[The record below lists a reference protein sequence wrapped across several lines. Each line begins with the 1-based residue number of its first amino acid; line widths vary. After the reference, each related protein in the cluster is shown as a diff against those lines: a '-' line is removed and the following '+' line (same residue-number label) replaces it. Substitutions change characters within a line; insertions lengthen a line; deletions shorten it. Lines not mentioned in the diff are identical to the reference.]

1 VNDVSALRRR
11 KKEER
16 EAALWSSRLAQ
27 LQQAVTDSQ
36 PDIEA
41 AVLQARNCLQLWDQV
56 HHKVEKDLPDSSE
69 GDTAGEEAKKQG
81 RAVVHRDDLERT
93 VVDQEVVV
101 DQPESEQEIV
111 IVNNKDSEK
120 NEKEEDKEGGDR
132 EEHERDVSDPEVIM
146 DGRVMVDKVDDD
158 EAIVEQTEED
168 KAVVEQTEEDKAMGE
183 QTEEDKAM
191 VEQTEEDKAIVEQ
204 VEEDKA
210 VVDSLVD
217 QHSEIS
223 KRWLPLVKKWLETL
237 TKAGRRT
244 DHQML
249 RQVYANFIKFKYF
262 HRFRQFSFI
271 NSDLQIRI
279 WLWDGISTVPD
290 QLQILFFR
298 IRITNPDP
306 LTRLNSDQTLQ
317 FS

>member
-11 KKEER
+11 QKEER

-56 HHKVEKDLPDSSE
+56 HCKVEKDLPDSTE
-69 GDTAGEEAKKQG
+69 GDTAGEEAKNRG
-81 RAVVHRDDLERT
+81 RTVVDRDDLERT
-93 VVDQEVVV
+93 VG
-101 DQPESEQEIV
+101 DQPESGQEIV
-111 IVNNKDSEK
+111 IDSEK
-120 NEKEEDKEGGDR
+120 NEKVEDKESVDR
-132 EEHERDVSDPEVIM
+132 EEHEREVSGQETVV
-146 DGRVMVDKVDDD
+146 DGRVMVDKEDDD
-158 EAIVEQTEED
+158 
-168 KAVVEQTEEDKAMGE
+168 KS
-183 QTEEDKAM
+183 M
-191 VEQTEEDKAIVEQ
+191 VEQT
-204 VEEDKA
+204 EEDKA

-249 RQVYANFIKFKYF
+249 R
-262 HRFRQFSFI
+262 
-271 NSDLQIRI
+271 
-279 WLWDGISTVPD
+279 
-290 QLQILFFR
+290 
-298 IRITNPDP
+298 
-306 LTRLNSDQTLQ
+306 
-317 FS
+317 

>member
-11 KKEER
+11 QKEER

-27 LQQAVTDSQ
+27 LQQAVADSQ

-56 HHKVEKDLPDSSE
+56 HRKGEKDQPDSTE
-69 GDTAGEEAKKQG
+69 EDTAGEEAKNQG
-81 RAVVHRDDLERT
+81 RI
-93 VVDQEVVV
+93 VVDRGDLVVDKEVVV
-101 DQPESEQEIV
+101 DQPESEQEITV
-111 IVNNKDSEK
+111 IGNEDSEK
-120 NEKEEDKEGGDR
+120 NEKVEDKERVDR
-132 EEHERDVSDPEVIM
+132 EEHDRDVPVSDREEVM
-146 DGRVMVDKVDDD
+146 DGRVIVDKDDND
-158 EAIVEQTEED
+158 EAMV
-168 KAVVEQTEEDKAMGE
+168 E

-191 VEQTEEDKAIVEQ
+191 VEQTEEDKAVVEQ
-204 VEEDKA
+204 TEVDKAVVEQTEEDKAMVEQTEEDKA

-249 RQVYANFIKFKYF
+249 RQV
-262 HRFRQFSFI
+262 
-271 NSDLQIRI
+271 
-279 WLWDGISTVPD
+279 
-290 QLQILFFR
+290 
-298 IRITNPDP
+298 
-306 LTRLNSDQTLQ
+306 
-317 FS
+317 